1 MKYIYDIILNFNES
15 LYEFYEW
22 KDDDNIEYIKKI
34 SIVKV
39 TESVFSD
46 LKNNEFVVEN
56 EFLNSIYNKCEVYG
70 NYGIGRIEY
79 ACLFCIDDSIIAFE
93 FNDKGKSIYR
103 SDLYLDE
110 CIDVLNYVKKLKVID
125 FKYKILSNYD
135 ENLIT
140 RKEIDM
146 INFIKKEIN
155 LIYENENIDKLKYI
169 YYECFNR
176 IDENVSKMIL
186 DLEKY
191 ILEYPSKL
199 FDLLMLS
206 YSKGLQK

>member
-34 SIVKV
+34 PIVKV

-46 LKNNEFVVEN
+46 LKNNEFVVDD
-56 EFLNSIYNKCEVYG
+56 EFLNTIYNKCEVYG
-70 NYGIGRIEY
+70 NYGIGKIEY

-103 SDLYLDE
+103 IDLYLDE
-110 CIDVLNYVKKLKVID
+110 CIDVLNYVKKLKVVN
-125 FKYKILSNYD
+125 FEYKILSNYD

-146 INFIKKEIN
+146 INFIKREIN
-155 LIYENENIDKLKYI
+155 LIYENENMDKLKYI
-169 YYECFNR
+169 YYECFNKLE
-176 IDENVSKMIL
+176 DNVSKMIL

-191 ILEYPSKL
+191 ILECPSKL

>member
-34 SIVKV
+34 PIVKV

-46 LKNNEFVVEN
+46 LKNNEFVVDD
-56 EFLNSIYNKCEVYG
+56 EFLNMICNKCEVYG

-79 ACLFCIDDSIIAFE
+79 ACLFCIDDSIMAFE
-93 FNDKGKSIYR
+93 FNEKGKSIYR

-110 CIDVLNYVKKLKVID
+110 CIDVLNYVKKLKVVN
-125 FKYKILSNYD
+125 FKYKILSNHD

-146 INFIKKEIN
+146 INFINNEIK

-169 YYECFNR
+169 YYECFNKLE
-176 IDENVSKMIL
+176 ENVSKMIL

>member
-34 SIVKV
+34 PIVKV

-46 LKNNEFVVEN
+46 LKNNDFMISN
-56 EFLNSIYNKCEVYG
+56 EFMDMIYSKCEVYE

-79 ACLFCIDDSIIAFE
+79 ACLFCIDDSILAFE
-93 FNDKGKSIYR
+93 FNDKGQSIHR

-110 CIDVLNYVKKLKVID
+110 CIDVLNYVKKLKVVN
-125 FKYKILSNYD
+125 FEYKILSNHD

-146 INFIKKEIN
+146 INFINDEIK

-169 YYECFNR
+169 YYECFNK
-176 IDENVSKMIL
+176 IEKNVSKMIL

-191 ILEYPSKL
+191 ILECPSKL

>member
-34 SIVKV
+34 PIVKV

-46 LKNNEFVVEN
+46 LKNNEFVVDD
-56 EFLNSIYNKCEVYG
+56 EFLNMIYNKCEVYG

-79 ACLFCIDDSIIAFE
+79 ACLFCIDDSILAFE

-110 CIDVLNYVKKLKVID
+110 CIDVLNYVKKLKSID
-125 FKYKILSNYD
+125 IKYKLLSKCN
-135 ENLIT
+135 ECLIT
-140 RKEIDM
+140 RKEVNM
-146 INFIKKEIN
+146 INFIKREIN
-155 LIYENENIDKLKYI
+155 YIYESENIDKLKYI

-176 IDENVSKMIL
+176 IEENISKITL

-191 ILEYPSKL
+191 ISECPSKL